1 MPDSSTSYSPSDQR
15 GGFERAD
22 RLAESL
28 ADDLDRLLIDAD
40 AALTSGYPGETGSRQ
55 PVHTVYVPGDRFRSD
70 LTTSW
75 GAEAVAAIDE
85 RADLFAE
92 LVGNDELVSRVRAK
106 LAAEPIEDLR
116 VDFEDGY
123 GDRGEGTEDA
133 DVLAAG
139 TSLAVAIAEG
149 TAPPFHGI
157 RFKSLEAPTRHR
169 GVRTLTLFVSR
180 LLEAGGTLAD
190 FVVTL
195 PKITSVDQVE
205 AMVELT
211 GRLEDSWGI
220 DPGSLRFELQIETP
234 QSIIG
239 ADGTALVARMIHAG
253 GRRVTGLHYG
263 TYDYSA
269 FCGIPAA
276 HQSMEHPVADHAKL
290 VMQAAAAGTG
300 VRLSDGSTNI
310 LPVGDD
316 ATVRRGWEL
325 HARLVRRSLERG
337 YYQGWDLHPAQLPTR
352 FAATYAFY
360 RDGLDDVSLRL
371 RNYLQQSASNVMDEP
386 ATARA
391 LADYVVRGL
400 DCGAVTRAEALERSG
415 LDAARLIALAR
426 PRRV

>member
-1 MPDSSTSYSPSDQR
+1 MTDPTDHAT
-15 GGFERAD
+15 
-22 RLAESL
+22 RLADSL
-28 ADDLDRLLIDAD
+28 TQQVDHLLADAD
-40 AALTSGYPGETGSRQ
+40 AALTGAYPGGTAARQ
-55 PVHTVYVPGDRFRSD
+55 PVHTVYVPGHLFRAD
-70 LTTSW
+70 LVGAW
-75 GAEAVAAIDE
+75 GADAAAAIDE
-85 RADLFAE
+85 RAGLFAE
-92 LVGNDELVSRVRAK
+92 VAGGPDLVSRVRAK

-123 GDRGEGTEDA
+123 GDRGDAVEDA
-133 DVLAAG
+133 DVLAAAAA
-139 TSLAVAIAEG
+139 LAVAIAEG

-157 RFKSLEAPTRHR
+157 RFKSLEAPTRRR
-169 GVRTLTLFVSR
+169 GVRTLTLFLHR
-180 LLEAGGTLAD
+180 LLEEGGTLAD

-205 AMVELT
+205 AMVELAE
-211 GRLEDSWGI
+211 GLEDSLGL
-220 DPGSLRFELQIETP
+220 DPGALRFELQIETP
-234 QSIIG
+234 QSILG
-239 ADGTALVARMIHAG
+239 PDGTALVAPMIHAG
-253 GRRVTGLHYG
+253 AGRVTALHYG

-276 HQSMEHPVADHAKL
+276 YQSMEHPVADHAKL

-310 LPVGDD
+310 LPVGGD
-316 ATVRRGWEL
+316 ADVRLGWEL

-360 RDGLDDVSLRL
+360 REGLDAVARRL
-371 RNYLQQSASNVMDEP
+371 RNYVEQSASSIMDEP

-391 LADYVVRGL
+391 LADFVVRGV
-400 DCGAVTRAEALERSG
+400 DCGAVTADEAQQSIG
-415 LDAARLIALAR
+415 IDAAGLVALAR